1 LASAYKTLYGLRVD
15 DEGGDGAPIDAEA
28 KDTAEAIVSGV
39 VVWER
44 NFRERM
50 ARMREALGMTQTDLA
65 RSLKAFGLPFHQ
77 QTIQRIESGERPIR
91 LNEANLIAQTL
102 DADLLTMMAG
112 VGKPES
118 VRFILRVAGEALAE
132 KVAEAVENISEHM
145 EDLERRHD
153 DVEYAWGTYVSTQEQ
168 LGEPIDSDLSAD
180 MRRYESRY
188 ERARHGLA
196 LIMELG
202 DF

>member
-1 LASAYKTLYGLRVD
+1 MD
-15 DEGGDGAPIDAEA
+15 DEGKDAA
-28 KDTAEAIVSGV
+28 DVTAEAVFSGV

-50 ARMREALGMTQTDLA
+50 TRMREGLGMTQTDLA

-91 LNEANLIAQTL
+91 LNEANLIAETL
-102 DADLLTMMAG
+102 NADLFTMMADM
-112 VGKPES
+112 GKPES
-118 VRFILRVAGEALAE
+118 LRFNLKLAGERLTE
-132 KVAEAVENISEHM
+132 KVAEAIEDISEHL
-145 EDLERRHD
+145 EDLERFHD
-153 DVEYAWGTYVSTQEQ
+153 DVEHAWERYVSTQAQ
-168 LGEPIDSDLSAD
+168 LGKPIDKNLSAD

-188 ERARHGLA
+188 EQARRGLA